1 MKALEFL
8 VDTRPMGALLPCP
21 LGERLF
27 YLIQFPM
34 SQKDRK

>member
-8 VDTRPMGALLPCP
+8 VGMRPMGALLPCP